1 MKGKEGMTDWWLT
14 LNEIAELLTR
24 TKGPIIRRAQ
34 LEHWPYRSYKARGGK
49 ERRYHLAKLPEDIQ
63 IAYAA
68 SIHIPFEDFQNQLKP
83 APKAVIKVDISNYT
97 GRTVIKKPVKTWE
110 KCTEAEQGIAV
121 NRQKII
127 NAYDDSG
134 LSAKQFVERYN
145 KGLIV
150 PEIRER
156 LGRWGLLKST
166 SVFYSHWLLRYQQ
179 FGLAGL
185 VPQYNRDRGG
195 AGATL
200 PQEARD
206 RIEWLYLDANKP
218 SAEVVWELLSQYG
231 ITAGKTTV
239 CRYIRHL
246 PQFLKDKYR
255 KGDKYFR
262 DHYDTFITRDYTNY
276 KPMEIIVGDYMT
288 QDLLLRV
295 KDKIH
300 RAKLVAFMDMRTR
313 MVVGWSLQLTANSVG
328 VVLALRMCFEKYG
341 LPGTIYF
348 DNGREFKNYWVCGN
362 EWKIRKTKIDPESL
376 DQDAGLLNEVGVKM
390 CFAQVRHGQ
399 SKPIERL
406 WGTLHERFD
415 KFEIAYTGSNTA
427 DRPDELELYHRNV
440 DGIKKKDVTEIPTF
454 EEIEERL
461 GHLFDWYNNEW
472 HHGGQGMDEH
482 TPMEVWQENAGP
494 RREIPEHLKKY
505 LFTLR
510 YTKTIQKNGIKLDEL
525 EYYTPEMIAHVGEKV
540 EVRVGLEH
548 KSTVHIFSLPDRKYL
563 FDAELNIWTGNVAL
577 DNERVKKLRKEGKA
591 LLKKYNQKK
600 TEYDKGPFKTPA
612 EIYAEQN
619 AEKPALRVV
628 GGDPLAME
636 PPQTLTLVEKPKRK
650 YKGLF
655 DVD

>member
-1 MKGKEGMTDWWLT
+1 MIDKWLT
-14 LNEIAELLTR
+14 ANDMALLLSREPR
-24 TKGPIIRRAQ
+24 TILWRAKK
-34 LEHWPYRSYKARGGK
+34 EAWSYRSYTVRGGK
-49 ERRYHLAKLPEDIQ
+49 ERRYHLKDLPEDIQ
-63 IAYAA
+63 AAYAA
-68 SIHIPFEDFQNQLKP
+68 SIQTSLEDLQNQLKP
-83 APKAVIKVDISNYT
+83 APKAVIKVNIGNYT
-97 GRTVIKKPVKTWE
+97 GRTVIGKPVKTWE
-110 KCTEAEQGIAV
+110 ACTEAEQGIALT
-121 NRQKII
+121 RQKII
-127 NAYDDSG
+127 NAYDASG
-134 LSAKQFVERYN
+134 LSAKQFVELYN
-145 KGLIV
+145 KGLII

-166 SVFYSHWLLRYQQ
+166 SMFYSHWLLRYQQ

-200 PQEARD
+200 SQEARD

-218 SAEVVWELLSQYG
+218 SAEVVWELLAQYG
-231 ITAGKTTV
+231 IAAGKTTV
-239 CRYIRHL
+239 HRYIQHL
-246 PQFLKDKYR
+246 PQSLKDKYR

-262 DHYDTFITRDYTNY
+262 DHYEPFITRDYTKY

-313 MVVGWSLQLTANSVG
+313 LVVGWSLQLTANSVG
-328 VVLALRMCFEKYG
+328 VVMALRMCFENYG

-348 DNGREFKNYWVCGN
+348 DNGREFKNYWICGN
-362 EWKIRKTKIDPESL
+362 EWKLKRTKIDPESL

-390 CFAQVRHGQ
+390 SFAQVGRGQ

-427 DRPDELELYHRNV
+427 DRPDELQLYHRNV

-454 EEIEERL
+454 EEIEKRL

-472 HHGGQGMDEH
+472 HHSGQGMDEH
-482 TPMEVWQENAGP
+482 TPVEVWQENAGP
-494 RREIPEHLKKY
+494 KREIPEQLRKY

-510 YTKTIQKNGIKLDEL
+510 HTKVIQKNGVLLDGF
-525 EYYTPEMIAHVGEKV
+525 EYYNREMISHIGEKV

-548 KSTVHIFSLPDRKYL
+548 TGTVHVFSLPDRKYM
-563 FDAELNIWTGNVAL
+563 FDAELNIWTGNVAQ
-577 DNERVKKLRKEGKA
+577 DNERVKRLRKESKA

-600 TEYDKGPFKTPA
+600 AEYDQGPFKTPA

-619 AEKPALRVV
+619 TPKPALQVV
-628 GGDPLAME
+628 GGDPLTPE
-636 PPQTLTLVEKPKRK
+636 TPQPLTLVEKPKRK